1 MLGSAVVMFA
11 AATLLGQSDAYG
23 ANPAC
28 PSAASSTAIS
38 CTFTGT
44 GAEQTYTVPIG
55 VSFVTIS
62 AIGSHGGFGN
72 NFVLGG
78 NGAAVTAT
86 VPVPANT
93 PTLFVEVGTPG
104 GNDNLNGFGGFN
116 GGGASGDAGGGG
128 GASDVR
134 TCSIS
139 VCTDLSLDD
148 SRLVV
153 AGGGGGGG
161 SGAPQCGNH
170 GGQAGDS
177 SVTGPGAGGAADT
190 CAAVA
195 AGGNGG
201 FGGTGSATGSNG
213 GFISGGGG
221 GGYVG
226 GGGGAD
232 GPFDGGGGGAGSSFW
247 IASATGTSMGEDT
260 TGMAQVVITQASA
273 TSTTVSSSPNPSAV
287 GGQASY
293 AATVSPTPDGGTVAF
308 QEGNA
313 TIPGCGSQPVDPT
326 TGTATC
332 QVTYGSPGMHTV
344 TAVYSGDAAFVTS
357 TSAPVQQVVAAAPL
371 AQIGS
376 PANHETFSVG
386 QHVETS
392 FTCTEGTD
400 GPGLASC
407 KDSNGASSPSGTLD
421 TSKPGTFTYTVNAA
435 SSDGQTGS
443 ASITYTVAAA
453 PSVEVVSPADGAIYT
468 EGEAVNA
475 SYSCQEGPSG
485 PGLQSCSGPVANGLA
500 IETSAVG
507 TYTFAV
513 TATSKDGQ
521 STLRT
526 VSYRVV
532 PPNHFSISGIHTA
545 RNGVLRFRLTL
556 PGPGTAD
563 VLETAWRDN
572 FARTATLLQP
582 AVRRFVFARRHLTV
596 SRARALVVSVAP
608 NGRGRRLIAHHRYRV
623 VIRLWVSYTP
633 TGGIQRNLGRYGIH
647 IPRPHHR
654 KHPG

>member
-1 MLGSAVVMFA
+1 M
-11 AATLLGQSDAYG
+11 TLLGQSDAYG

-28 PSAASSTAIS
+28 PAAASSTAIS

-44 GAEQTYTVPIG
+44 GAEQTYTVPTG

-62 AIGSHGGFGN
+62 AVGSHGGFGN
-72 NFVLGG
+72 NFVQGG
-78 NGAAVTAT
+78 RGAVVTAT
-86 VPVPANT
+86 VPVPAGT

-134 TCSIS
+134 TCSMG
-139 VCTDLSLDD
+139 VCSDLSLDD

-161 SGAPQCGNH
+161 SGAPGCGNH

-213 GFISGGGG
+213 GFISAGGG

-226 GGGGAD
+226 GGGG
-232 GPFDGGGGGAGSSFW
+232 GEGTFDGGGGGAGSSSW

-260 TGMAQVVITQASA
+260 TGIAQVVITQASA
-273 TSTTVSSSPNPSAV
+273 TSTRVSSSPNPSAV

-293 AATVSPTPDGGTVAF
+293 TATVSPRPDGGTVAF
-308 QEGNA
+308 EDGTA
-313 TIPGCGSQPVDPT
+313 TIAGCGSEPVDPT
-326 TGTATC
+326 TGTAIC
-332 QVTYGSPGMHTV
+332 QVTYSSTGTHVV
-344 TAVYSGDAAFVTS
+344 TAVYSGDVAFVAS
-357 TSAPVQQVVAAAPL
+357 TSAPIQQVVAAAPSV
-371 AQIGS
+371 QIGA
-376 PANHETFSVG
+376 PADQQTFSVG
-386 QHVETS
+386 QHVATR

-400 GPGLASC
+400 GPGLETC

-421 TSKPGTFTYTVNAA
+421 TSKAGTFTYTVRAA

-453 PSVEVVSPADGAIYT
+453 PPVDVVSP
-468 EGEAVNA
+468 
-475 SYSCQEGPSG
+475 
-485 PGLQSCSGPVANGLA
+485 
-500 IETSAVG
+500 
-507 TYTFAV
+507 
-513 TATSKDGQ
+513 
-521 STLRT
+521 
-526 VSYRVV
+526 V
-532 PPNHFSISGIHTA
+532 PPMTAPADNHFSITGVHTA
-545 RNGVLRFRLTL
+545 RNGVIRFRLTL

-563 VLETAWRDN
+563 VLETDWLDN
-572 FARTATLLQP
+572 FARTAMLLQP
-582 AVRRFVFARRHLTV
+582 AARRFVFARKHLTV
-596 SRARALVVSVAP
+596 SQAGAIVVSVPP
-608 NGRGRRLIAHHRYRV
+608 NGRGRRVVAHHRYRV
-623 VIRLWVSYTP
+623 VIRLWVSYMP
-633 TGGIQRNLGRYGIH
+633 THGIQHNIGRYGIH
-647 IPRPHHR
+647 ITRPHHR
-654 KHPG
+654 KHRG